1 MCIPENS
8 CPIVIV
14 NHVLPWF
21 LDGIVT
27 VVLNQS
33 TTIILYLS

>member
-8 CPIVIV
+8 CSI
-14 NHVLPWF
+14 VLPWF